1 MLALIQI
8 LVRDINLQ
16 KQGRGVYFAR
26 CARLFMLACLLEVW
40 AIARTVQGYFS
51 LFAAALRANSAMD
64 GRTKALFFT
73 DLANGTTQWWL
84 LLSIM
89 ALRDK
94 ARSAGEMSSTL
105 IARV

>member
-40 AIARTVQGYFS
+40 AIGGTVQGYFS
-51 LFAAALRANSAMD
+51 LFAAALRADSPVD
-64 GRTKALFFT
+64 GRTKALLLAYF
-73 DLANGTTQWWL
+73 ANGATQWWL
-84 LLSIM
+84 LSALWHSAIM
-89 ALRDK
+89 RG
-94 ARSAGEMSSTL
+94 ARERV
-105 IARV
+105 AR